1 MNSTLIEWIGYIASA
16 MIVVSL
22 IMTSIVKLRIIN
34 TIGCVLFV
42 IYGVIVGAYPV
53 SVANGLIVIINLYN
67 LYKLQKYK
75 SLDEGKLA

>member
-1 MNSTLIEWIGYIASA
+1 MNSTLIEWVGYIASA

>member
-1 MNSTLIEWIGYIASA
+1 MNSTLVEWIGYIASA

-34 TIGCVLFV
+34 TIGCILFV

-67 LYKLQKYK
+67 LYKLQKNK
-75 SLDEGKLA
+75 PLDEGQLV

>member
-1 MNSTLIEWIGYIASA
+1 MNSTLVEWIGYIASA

-42 IYGVIVGAYPV
+42 IYGIIVGAYPISV
-53 SVANGLIVIINLYN
+53 SNGLIALINLYN
-67 LYKLQKYK
+67 LYKLKHK
-75 SLDEGKLA
+75 PLDEGKLA